1 MSSDVPPH
9 GPSKED
15 FLKFAESFPFF
26 NLMGIE
32 ILEIEPG
39 FSKTRIA
46 WRDDL
51 RQPAGILHG
60 GVVAT
65 LVDTGI
71 AHALMLT
78 DNFRE
83 YAASGGG
90 LVSIDLRIRYFRPV
104 QNSAIICESRI
115 PRLGRQII
123 HGESIVTD
131 EAGKEVARGE
141 SIYMA
146 VPGKQIKRGG

>member
-1 MSSDVPPH
+1 MPSDQPYEVR
-9 GPSKED
+9 KED

-32 ILEIEPG
+32 ILDIQPG
-39 FSKTRIA
+39 SSKTRIA
-46 WRDDL
+46 WRDEL

-60 GVVAT
+60 GVIAT

-83 YAASGGG
+83 FMQTGGR

-104 QNSAIICESRI
+104 SNSAIICDSTI

-146 VPGKQIKRGG
+146 VSGQQIQPKA